1 MFDRFFEHDTAGTLK
16 ALTLEWKC
24 PKCEGL
30 NFRIL
35 MKGQRDSGEYHTRCR
50 YCRSKFRVNYP
61 RPDKAIDGEA
71 EFMDRISQEDF
82 SEEERTDMIRDF
94 AEIEYLKTEKSLP
107 GIIQGKQKALE
118 DKIAFAKRR
127 RR

>member
-1 MFDRFFEHDTAGTLK
+1 MLDRFFRHDTAGTLK
-16 ALTLEWKC
+16 ALTLEWRC
-24 PKCEGL
+24 PDCEGL

-35 MKGQRDSGEYHTRCR
+35 TRGERNAGSYDTRCR

-61 RPDKAIDGEA
+61 RPDNVIDGED

-82 SEEERTDMIRDF
+82 TESEKTDMVRDF
-94 AEIEYLKTEKSLP
+94 AEIASLRVDRAQP
-107 GIIQGKQKALE
+107 ALISGKVKVLE